1 MLQEKIAIRHNVVA
15 LPAFI
20 DQNVAAEQTNAQL
33 VVGAAPDQDGVL
45 ALMGG
50 YVVGMSVQLN
60 AAATA
65 GSLTVGVSIDGTEDA
80 DTTQTITTEQ
90 EVMAKFEI
98 GVDAPRFEAGEQIGV
113 GITTGPTWDGPT
125 ADLMVVVYVL
135 YEDWQF

>member
-20 DQNVAAEQTNAQL
+20 DQNVAASQTDAQL
-33 VVGAAPDQDGVL
+33 TVGAAADQDGVL
-45 ALMGG
+45 ALKGG
-50 YVVGMSVQLN
+50 YVIGMSVQLN

-65 GSLTVGVSIDGTEDA
+65 GTLTVGVSIDGTEDA
-80 DTTQTITTEQ
+80 NTTQSITTGQ
-90 EVMAKFEI
+90 EVMALFEI
-98 GVDAPRFEAGEQIGV
+98 GDDAPRFEAGEQIGV
-113 GITTGPTWDGPT
+113 EITTGATWDGTT